1 MATSKLSLVL
11 CQCFF
16 FHFSPRNDVTR
27 LLLSTDY
34 LDNLDYPP
42 TIVMTSLFLIASIGH
57 LSRFNDPVDNR
68 PSQRTLL
75 LRKIIWFSRIRNLD
89 CFYPAIHKASFFFK
103 AFPYWH
109 FPVSIFVSLW
119 MSAADGMVCA
129 IKLTSIQVFIMSGK
143 TDIWW
148 EFFSPITKQGIFH
161 LGSVANLLYQGALLV
176 IGLYPWKYFKS
187 IFFTLDFWH

>member
-16 FHFSPRNDVTR
+16 FHFCPRDDVTR

-42 TIVMTSLFLIASIGH
+42 TVVLISLFLIASIGH

-89 CFYPAIHKASFFFK
+89 CFYPAIHKASFFQSFSLL
-103 AFPYWH
+103 AFLRQHICKSLNVCCRWH
-109 FPVSIFVSLW
+109 GVR
-119 MSAADGMVCA
+119 
-129 IKLTSIQVFIMSGK
+129 
-143 TDIWW
+143 
-148 EFFSPITKQGIFH
+148 
-161 LGSVANLLYQGALLV
+161 N
-176 IGLYPWKYFKS
+176 
-187 IFFTLDFWH
+187 

>member
-1 MATSKLSLVL
+1 MPVL
-11 CQCFF
+11 L
-16 FHFSPRNDVTR
+16 FHFCPRDDVTR

-42 TIVMTSLFLIASIGH
+42 TVVLISLFLIASIGH

-103 AFPYWH
+103 AFPCWH

-148 EFFSPITKQGIFH
+148 EFFFSNHQARHFSSGVSGKPIISRCLTGHRPLSLKI
-161 LGSVANLLYQGALLV
+161 L
-176 IGLYPWKYFKS
+176 
-187 IFFTLDFWH
+187 